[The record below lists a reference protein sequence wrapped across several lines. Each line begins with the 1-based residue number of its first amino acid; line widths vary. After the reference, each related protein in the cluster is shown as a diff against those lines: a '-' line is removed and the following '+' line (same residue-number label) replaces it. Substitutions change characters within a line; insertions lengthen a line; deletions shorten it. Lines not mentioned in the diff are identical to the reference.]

1 MEYRC
6 PIHESTAFTCDRPA
20 QYLVAGTAICSTHA
34 LRAGLLVTTGDPP
47 GQAIITTDPA
57 RQTATRNEEGNDA

>member
-6 PIHESTAFTCDRPA
+6 PIYESAAFTCDRVA
-20 QYLVAGTAICSTHA
+20 HYLVAGTAVCSIHA

-47 GQAIITTDPA
+47 GQAIITSDPA
-57 RQTATRNEEGNDA
+57 RQAATRNREGNHA